1 VVVSH
6 HTIVQQHGI
15 AVLKIA
21 DFDAGPSREEGYR
34 KKMSNKHMNATKQ
47 NQQRVQ
53 LGRGANEERAALP
66 VTCDEKSPAVG

>member
-1 VVVSH
+1 
-6 HTIVQQHGI
+6 
-15 AVLKIA
+15 
-21 DFDAGPSREEGYR
+21 
-34 KKMSNKHMNATKQ
+34 MSNKHMNATKQ